1 MYPRMLL
8 ICFLSNLTNS
18 VGWMRMET
26 ALPTALSRS
35 LASPSLEQRF
45 SGRPL
50 ISVNVQEQGI
60 GDEDDEADEMSVNG
74 LRAIGGT
81 PCWAANPPATTS
93 RISAPPPASVRT
105 MPKLWP
111 SASRRRWNT
120 RPKGIRRTIN
130 SICKHKLKTRESVSY

>member
-18 VGWMRMET
+18 VGWMRMLT

-35 LASPSLEQRF
+35 RASPSLEQRL

-50 ISVNVQEQGI
+50 ISVRVQEQGI
-60 GDEDDEADEMSVNG
+60 GVDEEEEDEEKEDRG
-74 LRAIGGT
+74 LMASGGT
-81 PCWAANPPATTS
+81 PCWAARPPGMTS
-93 RISAPPPASVRT
+93 RISAPPPASVT
-105 MPKLWP
+105 MPKLCP
-111 SASRRRWNT
+111 SASRRRWKT

-130 SICKHKLKTRESVSY
+130 SICKRRENGTGHS